1 MSNGQQLEMVDGSL
15 VEIVPATI
23 QLPDGEIIGHKILDW
38 ESSRAAAAAARA
50 GHKHSAVCVAPFF
63 LFCGIDFLRLLVHNL
78 CPPLHVKLF
87 LLISCGLSVSVA
99 KISTFFEVTCRT

>member
-15 VEIVPATI
+15 VEIVPATV

-50 GHKHSAVCVAPFF
+50 GHKNLAVS
-63 LFCGIDFLRLLVHNL
+63 L
-78 CPPLHVKLF
+78 
-87 LLISCGLSVSVA
+87 
-99 KISTFFEVTCRT
+99 